1 MFDEKKVLLQL
12 NTAFGLIAG
21 ILMMNTIALI
31 GSLFFNAFGELS
43 FFMWAFVTFMG
54 WVVTIIQFKKA
65 DIQVK
70 WKK

>member
-31 GSLFFNAFGELS
+31 GSLFLMLS
-43 FFMWAFVTFMG
+43 EN
-54 WVVTIIQFKKA
+54 
-65 DIQVK
+65 
-70 WKK
+70 